1 MCRRVFLLCVAF
13 SLSFAATAQTVV
25 AKRAIRYADIAPA
38 LRAHLKQ
45 LGVTEVTFDAYITS
59 LNRRTAERETI
70 GENDHLIYYILQSER
85 FTRQPRI
92 EPALSAAEFV
102 RQLSAKEKSRYLG
115 NTPPFPPVGK
125 LPPAAAQRIN
135 DFIKAVKEPAPD
147 ERLAYFRRFLEREK
161 PARES
166 LFQYLFAQYVRAMR
180 FLYDK
185 EFVAREISD
194 PQHLSELVAPLYQE
208 RGHSTDTQIEANFAV
223 YLALA
228 VIKETPAAAAPRQLN
243 SVLIVGPGLDFSP
256 RTDLMDL
263 FAPQSYQ
270 PFAIA
275 DALLGLKLSDPARLR
290 IHCVDINDRV
300 VNHLQQVSERQPVR
314 LSILSGVADTD
325 ARPLSVEYKNYF
337 QQLGQSIGTQS
348 RLDQLPRRY
357 ERHLSTSLLVR
368 PDVAMMVSAEQLN
381 VVTERAD
388 ASTGYDLV
396 IVTNVFPYFNTTE
409 LLLALSNIESITG
422 RGGYLIH
429 NEPRP
434 ELFSL
439 AKLQGLPVIQSRT
452 VLIASGRGAPLYDG
466 VWTHR
471 KR

>member
-1 MCRRVFLLCVAF
+1 MCCRGVFLCVALAF
-13 SLSFAATAQTVV
+13 SVVVAAAQMVV
-25 AKRAIRYADIAPA
+25 AKRAIRYGDVPRE
-38 LRAHLKQ
+38 LRNLLSKQ
-45 LGVTEVTFDAYITS
+45 GISENNFDAYVAS
-59 LNRRTAERETI
+59 LNRRTTERETV

-85 FTRQPRI
+85 FTRRPRI

-102 RQLSAKEKSRYLG
+102 QQLSPEEKSRYLS
-115 NTPPFPPVGK
+115 NTPLLPPVGK
-125 LPPAAAQRIN
+125 LPVAAAERIN
-135 DFIKAVKEPAPD
+135 DFLKAVKNPASN

-166 LFQYLFAQYVRAMR
+166 LFQYLFAQYARAMK

-194 PQHLSELVAPLYQE
+194 PQNLAAFIAPLYQE

-228 VIKETPAAAAPRQLN
+228 VIKAQAPATRLN
-243 SVLIVGPGLDFSP
+243 SVLIVGPGLDFAP
-256 RTDLMDL
+256 RTDLIDL

-270 PFAIA
+270 PFAIT

-300 VNHLQQVSERQPVR
+300 VNHLQRVSELQPVR

-325 ARPLSVEYKNYF
+325 ARPLSAEYKNYF
-337 QQLGQSIGTQS
+337 QQLGQSIGTRS
-348 RLDQLPRRY
+348 TLDKLPRRY
-357 ERHLSTSLLVR
+357 ERHLSTSLEVR
-368 PDVAMMVSAEQLN
+368 PDVAAMVSAEQLN
-381 VVTERAD
+381 IVTKRAD
-388 ASTGYDLV
+388 ASTEYDLV

-409 LLLALSNIESITG
+409 LLLALSNIESMTG